1 MTRRTHLQALAIALL
16 LAGTWLWV
24 AAAAPVRAA
33 ETPRVGAAAPEFSLP
48 DEQGAPH
55 KLSDYR
61 GKLVVLEWTNP
72 ECPYVKRHYRE
83 GTMEKLS
90 EEFDSDVVWLA
101 INSTRSNTPE
111 ESQAWKQ
118 EQGFEYAT
126 LQDAAGEVGHLY
138 GARTTPNMYVID
150 SEGVLRY
157 SGAIDDDPRGRT
169 DRPRN
174 YVSGA
179 IEALLAAAAPD
190 PSETRPYGCSV
201 KYK

>member
-16 LAGTWLWV
+16 LAGTWLLV

>member
-1 MTRRTHLQALAIALL
+1 MTRRTHPQAPAIALL
-16 LAGTWLWV
+16 LAGAWLSV

-33 ETPRVGAAAPEFSLP
+33 ETPRVGSAAPEFSLP
-48 DEQGAPH
+48 DEQGTPH

-72 ECPYVKRHYRE
+72 DCPYVKRHYRE

-101 INSTRSNTPE
+101 VNSTRSNTPE
-111 ESQAWKQ
+111 ESRAWKQ

-126 LQDAAGEVGHLY
+126 LQDTAGEVGRLY

-174 YVSGA
+174 YVGGA
-179 IEALLAAAAPD
+179 IEALLADAAPD